1 MYSPNVTTLIL
12 QLNSVPLESLILLED
27 FIEWNFH
34 RVRKGGKRLGS
45 GHCYG
50 HCSNRSGYDNLAPPL
65 PAQWVL
71 VLNVYGITRNT
82 HDRGDINMAMLGAL
96 GIPGMGQVRVHV
108 KLCVCDKMGSG

>member
-1 MYSPNVTTLIL
+1 MEFPQS
-12 QLNSVPLESLILLED
+12 QEG
-27 FIEWNFH
+27 
-34 RVRKGGKRLGS
+34 RKETRFRLGS

-82 HDRGDINMAMLGAL
+82 HDRGDQIESYNMAMLGAL

-108 KLCVCDKMGSG
+108 QLCI